1 MKPTATPTGSLDDC
15 GAALPPPT
23 AGLTTASIRSDATSA
38 SNLLLLRDM
47 HTPSSPLKGLN
58 ATGGGIVAGTACL
71 ARQHNRGHLN
81 VMWLSPVKVLGGPRA
96 EIRFRAARPDMVVI
110 EHLRPTD
117 EPPKYFQPPV
127 RRMARSSVH
136 SPKRN
141 LFPAISGATTARAA
155 PSRQER
161 TFVFQVLPKAVG
173 RAILPNLCQTKRN
186 GSA

>member
-1 MKPTATPTGSLDDC
+1 
-15 GAALPPPT
+15 
-23 AGLTTASIRSDATSA
+23 
-38 SNLLLLRDM
+38 
-47 HTPSSPLKGLN
+47 
-58 ATGGGIVAGTACL
+58 
-71 ARQHNRGHLN
+71 
-81 VMWLSPVKVLGGPRA
+81 MWLSQVKVLGGPRA

-173 RAILPNLCQTKRN
+173 RATLPKLVPDETEWFGVAEGDRVIICAPVPYRGCANLRWHQSPISWAFAPSQRSSKGTLIGAGEGIEPRTA
-186 GSA
+186 GRPSAG